1 MAAYD
6 KADLERI
13 RIAAAMQMK
22 LSSDDLS
29 GFGQEQ
35 GGEGVRKL
43 RKLLSAIKI
52 REGSHGNR
60 PSARRRIAWRASL
73 LPLGRKLV
81 TGPASG
87 ENNARVLRVRFDLA
101 TQPSDQIVD
110 TPIKALGVS
119 AADRVQQPVA

>member
-1 MAAYD
+1 MH
-6 KADLERI
+6 
-13 RIAAAMQMK
+13 MK

-35 GGEGVRKL
+35 SGDGVREL
-43 RKLLSAIKI
+43 RKLVSAIKI
-52 REGSHGNR
+52 REGNHGNR

-81 TGPASG
+81 AGPASG
-87 ENNARVLRVRFDLA
+87 EDNARVLRVRFDLA

-110 TPIKALGVS
+110 TPIKALG
-119 AADRVQQPVA
+119 ALGR